1 MLHGRT
7 QNRKCHNGHKIR
19 SNTKWFSSA
28 FYFCRFQLEKKGKD
42 FKMDVRVS
50 PNEYNPKREFDY
62 LKAK

>member
-1 MLHGRT
+1 MAEPKIVSVIT
-7 QNRKCHNGHKIR
+7 AIKFVPIQNGFQARFIFAV
-19 SNTKWFSSA
+19 FSWK
-28 FYFCRFQLEKKGKD
+28 KKGKD